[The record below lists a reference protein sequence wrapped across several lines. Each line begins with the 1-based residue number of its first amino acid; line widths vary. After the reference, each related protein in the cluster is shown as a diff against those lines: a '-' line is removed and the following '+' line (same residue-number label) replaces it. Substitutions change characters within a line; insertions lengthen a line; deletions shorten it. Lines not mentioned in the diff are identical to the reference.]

1 MTDMINHPPH
11 YTNSPAKCECG
22 RTIECI
28 DVTRHMGFSLGNAV
42 KYIWRAD
49 LKGAA
54 IEDLRKAEFY
64 IKDEIKRREAAQSDS
79 LSARE
84 QFEQDMRSGTSAFG
98 VLSNG
103 ALAGEAAGRARG

>member
-42 KYIWRAD
+42 KYIWRSD

-64 IKDEIKRREAAQSDS
+64 IKDEIAKREAA
-79 LSARE
+79 LSG
-84 QFEQDMRSGTSAFG
+84 S
-98 VLSNG
+98 
-103 ALAGEAAGRARG
+103 LAGEAAAEARA